1 MHGEDI
7 VQAVTPYS
15 KKIPWIVISVWV
27 RIPLEL
33 HSKVFHNYIVIFD
46 IKKVCEDILFIRLA
60 KKTFIDEGGHLYK
73 CMGVHRSYLP

>member
-7 VQAVTPYS
+7 VQTVTPYS

-27 RIPLEL
+27 QIPLEL
-33 HSKVFHNYIVIFD
+33 HFEFLFYMIVFD

>member
-33 HSKVFHNYIVIFD
+33 HSEQISFILLLD